1 MNIFLKITILSFI
14 YILFSIILKNY
25 RPEYVFLLRVFAI
38 ITIIYLAINYINNF
52 INTYTS
58 VFNSF
63 SIESSHLSLLVK
75 IVGISILTDFITDNL
90 TDNGETAMANSITMF
105 SKFIVLY
112 LTFPV
117 LNGII
122 AFCLKFIN

>member
-52 INTYTS
+52 INTFTS